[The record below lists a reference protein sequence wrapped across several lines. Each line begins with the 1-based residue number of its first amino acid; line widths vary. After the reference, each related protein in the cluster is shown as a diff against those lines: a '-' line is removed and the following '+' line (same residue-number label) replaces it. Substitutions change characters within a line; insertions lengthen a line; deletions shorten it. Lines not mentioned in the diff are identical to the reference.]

1 MATFDGSPS
10 PGGTHEYA
18 LWDAAYVLGSL
29 SCSERREF
37 EAHLRSC
44 PECAEAVGDLS
55 GVPALL
61 SQIDRTYVD
70 TIDEYGT
77 HAYAALPPLRDQMLA
92 TVSSH
97 RRRSRVMTWTLAAAA
112 VVVVGVFVAI
122 EADPMVP
129 APVNEQAPALAM
141 TPAKPVSL
149 SATIT
154 LSRRSWGTRIDM
166 NCTYPAGPV
175 DVEYDADRAD
185 GQLAMVAVG
194 RDGSHVQLA
203 TWTAHTGT
211 PASLVGSTS
220 MPIDQIASVQIVTA
234 DAGAVLLHRDL

>member
-1 MATFDGSPS
+1 MTTLDGAPS

-44 PECAEAVGDLS
+44 LQCAEAVGELS

-61 SQIDRTYVD
+61 SQIDRAYVD
-70 TIDEYGT
+70 TIDEHGP
-77 HAYAALPPLRDQMLA
+77 HAYAALPPLRDQVLA
-92 TVSSH
+92 TVNSH
-97 RRRSRVMTWTLAAAA
+97 RRRSRAVTWTLAAAA
-112 VVVVGVFVAI
+112 AVAIGVFVAI
-122 EADPMVP
+122 EANPIAL
-129 APVNEQAPALAM
+129 APVNERASALAM
-141 TPAKPVSL
+141 TPTKPVSL
-149 SATIT
+149 SATVT
-154 LSRRSWGTRIDM
+154 LSGRAWGTRIDM
-166 NCTYPAGPV
+166 NCAYAEGG
-175 DVEYDADRAD
+175 E
-185 GQLAMVAVG
+185 LAMVAVG

-211 PASLVGSTS
+211 PASLGGSTS

-234 DAGAVLLHRDL
+234 DAGTVLLQRDL